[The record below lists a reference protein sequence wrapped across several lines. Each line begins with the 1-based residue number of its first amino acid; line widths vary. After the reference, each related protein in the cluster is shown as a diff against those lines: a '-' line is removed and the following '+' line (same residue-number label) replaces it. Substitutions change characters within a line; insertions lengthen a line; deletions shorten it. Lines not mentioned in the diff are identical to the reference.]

1 MVEDIEVQFPY
12 PRIYPEQYA
21 YMLEL
26 KRSLDAKGH
35 SMLEMPT
42 GTGKTITLLSLI
54 TSYQRVHRETIGKL
68 IYCTRTIP
76 EMEKVLEELAALEAY
91 RDECFAADRAARM
104 EPKAERPD
112 RLLGVGLTSR
122 RNLCVHERVSQ
133 QTERQNVDQECRQ
146 MTAGWVRDRAKGR
159 AGEEAGS
166 SSSYSRTFSR
176 GQGGEARG
184 GGGGAGPPA
193 EGEAAGARGEG
204 EAAEAAEGNA
214 ELCSYF
220 ESLEAQ
226 GTDAGLPRGV
236 FTLEQLKEHA
246 KARGFCP
253 YFLARQAIQIADVVV
268 YNYQYL
274 LDPKISTLISSSLQR
289 ECVVVFDEA
298 HNIDNIC
305 IEVTPSN
312 QPYPYPTPDP
322 NP

>member
-104 EPKAERPD
+104 DPKAERPD

-146 MTAGWVRDRAKGR
+146 MTAGWVRERAKGR
-159 AGEEAGS
+159 AGGEAGS

-176 GQGGEARG
+176 GQGDEARG
-184 GGGGAGPPA
+184 GGGGAGS
-193 EGEAAGARGEG
+193 GVLGITHLGM
-204 EAAEAAEGNA
+204 
-214 ELCSYF
+214 
-220 ESLEAQ
+220 LEE
-226 GTDAGLPRGV
+226 V
-236 FTLEQLKEHA
+236 IMWV
-246 KARGFCP
+246 
-253 YFLARQAIQIADVVV
+253 LARFSIFRLCAA
-268 YNYQYL
+268 
-274 LDPKISTLISSSLQR
+274 P
-289 ECVVVFDEA
+289 
-298 HNIDNIC
+298 
-305 IEVTPSN
+305 
-312 QPYPYPTPDP
+312 
-322 NP
+322 

>member
-91 RDECFAADRAARM
+91 RDECFAADRAARA

-122 RNLCVHERVSQ
+122 RNLCVHDRVSQ

-146 MTAGWVRDRAKGR
+146 MTAGWVRERVKGG
-159 AGEEAGS
+159 AAGS
-166 SSSYSRTFSR
+166 SSTYSRTFER
-176 GQGGEARG
+176 GQGGEGGEARG
-184 GGGGAGPPA
+184 GGGGAGASSA
-193 EGEAAGARGEG
+193 EGEAAAAARGQAGGGARRTGG
-204 EAAEAAEGNA
+204 AEGA
-214 ELCSYF
+214 GDAEGAEGSGELCSYF
-220 ESLEAQ
+220 ENLETQ
-226 GTDAGLPRGV
+226 GSDAG
-236 FTLEQLKEHA
+236 
-246 KARGFCP
+246 
-253 YFLARQAIQIADVVV
+253 
-268 YNYQYL
+268 
-274 LDPKISTLISSSLQR
+274 
-289 ECVVVFDEA
+289 
-298 HNIDNIC
+298 
-305 IEVTPSN
+305 
-312 QPYPYPTPDP
+312 
-322 NP
+322 